1 MQAGRSRLGLV
12 LHNRGVVT
20 GGTTVDGLLALAT
33 QAETANWDSV
43 WVGDSI
49 LAKPRLEA
57 VVLLSAIAARTRR
70 IRIGPACMASTP
82 LREPLLLAHQ
92 WASLD
97 VLSGGRTVFAAC
109 QGQPGDTS
117 GEFERE
123 FATFGIEKDARRTR
137 MEETVEIIRLTSG
150 QEHVSYKGRH
160 FQFDDVTVQ
169 PRPVQR
175 PLPILMVASP
185 DMAKRRNVESAY
197 RRVARL
203 GDGWMTTLTSPAVIR
218 DSMDLIKKFADEAG
232 RPLANNFEVCLYH
245 SINIKKDEA
254 AALADARQYLRD
266 YYGTVFSDEYV
277 RARVALGPPQACI
290 DRLGAFLDAG
300 VTSIVLRLADVD
312 QQRQFEQ
319 VSETVLP
326 ALRSHQ

>member
-1 MQAGRSRLGLV
+1 M
-12 LHNRGVVT
+12 T
-20 GGTTVDGLLALAT
+20 GGTTVGELLGLAV
-33 QAETANWDSV
+33 QAENANWGSV

-57 VVLLSAIAARTRR
+57 IVLLSAIAARTQR

-82 LREPLLLAHQ
+82 LREPLVLAHQ

-123 FATFGIEKDARRTR
+123 FATFGIDSGARRSR
-137 MEETVEIIRLTSG
+137 MEEVVEIIRLTSS
-150 QEHVSYKGRH
+150 QEHVSYKGKH

-169 PRPVQR
+169 PRPVQQ
-175 PLPILMVASP
+175 PLPVLMVASP
-185 DMAKRRNVESAY
+185 DMSKRRNVENAY

-203 GDGWMTTLTSPAVIR
+203 GDGWMTTLTSPSAIR
-218 DSMDLIKKFADEAG
+218 TSLDLIGTFANEAG
-232 RPLANNFEVCLYH
+232 RTLAHDFDVCLYH
-245 SINIKKDEA
+245 SINVNDDGA
-254 AALADARQYLRD
+254 AALAGARQYLHT
-266 YYGTVFSDEYV
+266 YYGAAFADDYIRS
-277 RARVALGPPQACI
+277 RVALGPRQACI
-290 DRLGAFLDAG
+290 DRLNAFLDAG

-312 QQRQFEQ
+312 QQRQFDH
-319 VSETVLP
+319 VSKSVLP
-326 ALRSHQ
+326 ALRVSQ

>member
-20 GGTTVDGLLALAT
+20 GDTTVDELLALAA

-57 VVLLSAIAARTRR
+57 IVLLSAIAARTRR

-123 FATFGIEKDARRTR
+123 FATFGIEKDARRGR
-137 MEETVEIIRLTSG
+137 MEEAVEIIRLTSA

-160 FQFDDVTVQ
+160 FQFNDVTVQ
-169 PRPVQR
+169 PRPLQR

-203 GDGWMTTLTSPAVIR
+203 GDGWMTTLTSPPVIR
-218 DSMDLIKKFADEAG
+218 NSIDLIKGFADEAG
-232 RPLANNFEVCLYH
+232 RPLPHDFDVCLYH
-245 SINIKKDEA
+245 SINVNDDQA
-254 AALADARQYLRD
+254 VALADARQYLRD
-266 YYGTVFSDEYV
+266 YYGTVFPDDYV
-277 RARVALGPPQACI
+277 RSRVALGTPQACI
-290 DRLGAFLDAG
+290 DRLSAFLDAG

-312 QQRQFEQ
+312 QRRQFER
-319 VSETVLP
+319 VSESVLP
-326 ALRSHQ
+326 ALRIHQ